1 MRSAGGIMPPAV
13 SRRWTRWVSFGVAFA
28 LVAAAC
34 GGGTAGHEETTTS
47 SPRSLLV
54 SSTAS
59 IATTVPDV
67 SAVPDGDALDV
78 QGHRGARGL
87 QPENTLPAFE
97 TALDLGVSTLE
108 FDLHLTADGDV
119 VVWHDAVIVPEKCG
133 LAPDAPDGT
142 PDPDD
147 PLTPDDELMI
157 RSLDPA
163 QLALYRCD
171 RNPDSDRFPDQS
183 ADPTGLAGDDYSIVT
198 LEELLD
204 FVARYA
210 ESELK
215 TGEQRTIASAVRFN
229 METKRKPDQ
238 PETVDDGFDG
248 THAGPFESKILDVI
262 AARGLEDR
270 VVIQS
275 FDHRSLWA
283 VHAEDPTI
291 QLAALTRGGSADFED
306 IAARGASVWSPDHE
320 DVTGSSLEAAHRAGL
335 EVIPW
340 TVNEPDVM
348 DRLMSLGVD
357 GLISDRPDVLLE
369 RLPSDR

>member
-13 SRRWTRWVSFGVAFA
+13 SRRWARWLSFGLA
-28 LVAAAC
+28 LAVVGAAC
-34 GGGTAGHEETTTS
+34 GDGTTGEEETTTS
-47 SPRSLLV
+47 PPATVLIST
-54 SSTAS
+54 TAS
-59 IATTVPDV
+59 VSTTAPDA
-67 SAVPDGDALDV
+67 SAVPPDAALDV

-87 QPENTLPAFE
+87 RPENTLPAFE

-108 FDLHLTADGDV
+108 FDLHLAADGNV
-119 VVWHDAVIVPEKCG
+119 VVWHDPVIDPNKCG

-171 RNPDSDRFPDQS
+171 RNPDPGRFPDQF
-183 ADPTGLAGDDYSIVT
+183 ADSTALAGDGYSIVT

-215 TGEQRTIASAVRFN
+215 TGDQRTTASVVRFN

-238 PETVDDGFDG
+238 PETIDDGFDG
-248 THAGPFESKILDVI
+248 KHAGPFEARVLEII
-262 AARGLEDR
+262 TARGLVDR

-283 VHAEDPTI
+283 MHTEDPTI
-291 QLAALTRGGSADFED
+291 ALAVLTRGGSVDLED
-306 IAARGASVWSPDHE
+306 IAARGASIWSPDHE
-320 DVTGSSLEAAHRAGL
+320 DLTGSSLEAAHRAGL

-348 DRLMSLGVD
+348 DRLVSLGVD
-357 GLISDRPDVLLE
+357 GLISDRPDVLLD

>member
-1 MRSAGGIMPPAV
+1 MPPAV
-13 SRRWTRWVSFGVAFA
+13 SRRWARWLSFGMA
-28 LVAAAC
+28 LAVVGAAC
-34 GGGTAGHEETTTS
+34 GGGGATEEAATTS
-47 SPRSLLV
+47 PSTTV
-54 SSTAS
+54 SASTTGSVGA
-59 IATTVPDV
+59 TVPDT
-67 SAVPDGDALDV
+67 SDAPDDAALDV

-87 QPENTLPAFE
+87 RPENTLPAFE

-108 FDLHLTADGDV
+108 FDLHLATDGDV
-119 VVWHDAVIVPEKCG
+119 VIWHDPVIDSDKCG
-133 LAPDAPDGT
+133 LALDAPGGT

-147 PLTPDDELMI
+147 PLAPDDELMI
-157 RSLDPA
+157 RNLDPA
-163 QLALYRCD
+163 QLAHYRCD
-171 RNPDSDRFPDQS
+171 RNPDPGRFPEQY
-183 ADPTGLAGDDYSIVT
+183 ADPTTLAGDDYSIVT

-204 FVARYA
+204 FVARYV
-210 ESELK
+210 ESDLK
-215 TGEQRTIASAVRFN
+215 TGDQRAAASVVRFN

-238 PETVDDGFDG
+238 PETIDDGFDG
-248 THAGPFESKILDVI
+248 THAGPFEARVLEII
-262 AARGLEDR
+262 TARGLEDR

-291 QLAALTRGGSADFED
+291 ALAALTRGGSVDFEA

-348 DRLMSLGVD
+348 DRLMGLGVN